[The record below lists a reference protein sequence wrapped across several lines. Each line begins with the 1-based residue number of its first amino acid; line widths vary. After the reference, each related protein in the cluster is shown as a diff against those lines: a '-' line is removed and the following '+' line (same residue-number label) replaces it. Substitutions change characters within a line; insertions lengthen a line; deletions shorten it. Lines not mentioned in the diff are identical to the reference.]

1 MAVITSKPEKIPG
14 CSVETLGVARYWCVA
29 TPDFVQRYLLGW
41 PKTMSRE
48 ELNRAPVVEYDRKDF
63 VQDVA
68 RALIEKEVGLEAE
81 ETFTQSPTI
90 YIPSSPDYARA
101 VSSGIAWGLIPEAQ
115 CAEELESGHLVKL
128 AATPVEF
135 PLYWQRWNINSP
147 VMETVTRRVHEAA
160 RGDLIY

>member
-1 MAVITSKPEKIPG
+1 
-14 CSVETLGVARYWCVA
+14 
-29 TPDFVQRYLLGW
+29 
-41 PKTMSRE
+41 
-48 ELNRAPVVEYDRKDF
+48 
-63 VQDVA
+63 
-68 RALIEKEVGLEAE
+68 
-81 ETFTQSPTI
+81 TFTQSPTI

-101 VSSGIAWGLIPEAQ
+101 VSAGIAWGLIPEAQ
-115 CAEELESGHLVKL
+115 CAEELASGHLVKL

>member
-1 MAVITSKPEKIPG
+1 
-14 CSVETLGVARYWCVA
+14 
-29 TPDFVQRYLLGW
+29 
-41 PKTMSRE
+41 MSHE

-81 ETFTQSPTI
+81 ETFIQSPTI

-101 VSSGIAWGLIPEAQ
+101 VSLGIAWGLIPEAQ

-128 AATPVEF
+128 AATPRRI
-135 PLYWQRWNINSP
+135 PPS
-147 VMETVTRRVHEAA
+147 TGSAGTSTRPSWRP
-160 RGDLIY
+160 

>member
-1 MAVITSKPEKIPG
+1 M
-14 CSVETLGVARYWCVA
+14 
-29 TPDFVQRYLLGW
+29 
-41 PKTMSRE
+41 
-48 ELNRAPVVEYDRKDF
+48 
-63 VQDVA
+63 QDIA

-81 ETFTQSPTI
+81 ETFIQSPTI

-128 AATPVEF
+128 ATTPVEF